1 MGKRSRR
8 RSATARKG
16 WDTRTRHQGMRQIG
30 KAVIGRSSPVI
41 STARFV
47 KNVSLG
53 AHKMINPRSYRRNT
67 LLKKID
73 KHL

>member
-1 MGKRSRR
+1 MRRRSRR
-8 RSATARKG
+8 RSAAARKG
-16 WDTRTRHQGMRQIG
+16 WNTRIRRQGMRQIG

-53 AHKMINPRSYRRNT
+53 TYKVMKPRSYRRNT
-67 LLKKID
+67 TLKKID